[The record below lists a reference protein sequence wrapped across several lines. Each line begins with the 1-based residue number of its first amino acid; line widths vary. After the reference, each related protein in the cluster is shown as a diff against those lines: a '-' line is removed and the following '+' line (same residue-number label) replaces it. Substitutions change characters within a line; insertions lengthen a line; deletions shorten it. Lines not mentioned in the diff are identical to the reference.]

1 MLDMKFIKF
10 HEHSRLCNFAVM
22 GESESEEREGKG
34 VSVGKRHKELSEEV
48 RQLEGQVD
56 LLKCEANSRRV
67 WLRHRLE
74 KDRETVARIGSM
86 EENAKKELETM
97 VGRLE
102 AADAEAKLLA
112 ERLEEKASEGERDI
126 PKV

>member
-1 MLDMKFIKF
+1 M
-10 HEHSRLCNFAVM
+10 
-22 GESESEEREGKG
+22 
-34 VSVGKRHKELSEEV
+34 
-48 RQLEGQVD
+48 D
-56 LLKCEANSRRV
+56 LLKCESNSCKV

-74 KDRETVARIGSM
+74 MDREMVVRIGSM
-86 EENAKKELETM
+86 EENAKKDLETM

-126 PKV
+126 FKI

>member
-1 MLDMKFIKF
+1 M
-10 HEHSRLCNFAVM
+10 HEIDSRFSNFAAM
-22 GESESEEREGKG
+22 GESESEDRDGKG
-34 VSVGKRHKELSEEV
+34 ISAGKRHKELGEEV

-56 LLKCEANSRRV
+56 LLKCEANSRKV

-74 KDRETVARIGSM
+74 MDRESVARIGSM

-112 ERLEEKASEGERDI
+112 ERLEGKASKGEKDI
-126 PKV
+126 P

>member
-1 MLDMKFIKF
+1 M
-10 HEHSRLCNFAVM
+10 HEIDSRFSNFAAM
-22 GESESEEREGKG
+22 GESESDGKG
-34 VSVGKRHKELSEEV
+34 VSVGKRHKELSVEV
-48 RQLEGQVD
+48 RRLEGQVD
-56 LLKCEANSRRV
+56 LFKCEANSRKV

-74 KDRETVARIGSM
+74 MDRETVARIGSM
-86 EENAKKELETM
+86 EENAKKELVTM

-112 ERLEEKASEGERDI
+112 EKLEQKESEAERNI

>member
-1 MLDMKFIKF
+1 M
-10 HEHSRLCNFAVM
+10 HEIDSRFSNFAAM
-22 GESESEEREGKG
+22 GESESEYRDGKG
-34 VSVGKRHKELSEEV
+34 VSVGKRHKELSVEV
-48 RQLEGQVD
+48 RRLEGQVD
-56 LLKCEANSRRV
+56 LLKCEANSRKV

-74 KDRETVARIGSM
+74 MDRETVSRIGSM
-86 EENAKKELETM
+86 EENAKKELVTM

-112 ERLEEKASEGERDI
+112 KKLEQKESEAEGDV

>member
-1 MLDMKFIKF
+1 MNRKAKT
-10 HEHSRLCNFAVM
+10 VM
-22 GESESEEREGKG
+22 AGGRGFLWER
-34 VSVGKRHKELSEEV
+34 HQELGEEV

-56 LLKCEANSRRV
+56 LLKCEANSRKV

-74 KDRETVARIGSM
+74 MDREMVARIGSM
-86 EENAKKELETM
+86 EENAKKDLETM

-126 PKV
+126 PKI

>member
-1 MLDMKFIKF
+1 M
-10 HEHSRLCNFAVM
+10 HEIDSRFCNFAAM
-22 GESESEEREGKG
+22 GESESEDRDGKG
-34 VSVGKRHKELSEEV
+34 VSVGKRHKELSVEV
-48 RQLEGQVD
+48 RRLEEHVD
-56 LLKCEANSRRV
+56 LLMCEANSRKV
-67 WLRHRLE
+67 WLQHRLE
-74 KDRETVARIGSM
+74 MDRETVARIGSM

-112 ERLEEKASEGERDI
+112 KKLEQKESEAEGDV